1 VLPQLEGSHPP
12 QQQLMGDLQEQCL
25 SLLLLLV
32 VLVARLLPLLLR
44 GG

>member
-12 QQQLMGDLQEQCL
+12 QQQLVGNLQEQL

-32 VLVARLLPLLLR
+32 VLVARLLPQLLR
-44 GG
+44 GC